1 MDIELGRFP
10 ANCERPEPLK
20 FAVPIVLIPELF
32 TTPRHLAIVLG
43 YLASIG
49 WEVYVPDLRAAVGK
63 DATPPLSKLQFSDLV
78 ALASEAIDAVCRD
91 ALGRGAVVLGHGVGG
106 LVALKLSAHPRVK
119 ASVAYA
125 PLIPGFRTP
134 LITGFGNRLAMMLA
148 KMLPIMSRGRE
159 IKPPRGRILFEL
171 IADSDP
177 FTRDGLIKA
186 MVPDSG
192 RVAADVISGAID
204 FGASEKAAP
213 RLIVAGESDIF
224 APFERMVEFADSIG
238 AKVAKIAGRGHWLIG
253 GRALER
259 AINETQ
265 RFIVRALGQD
275 LLLLYPEEWKNDQDR

>member
-1 MDIELGRFP
+1 MDTDLGRFP

-20 FAVPIVLIPELF
+20 FAAPIVLLPELF

-49 WEVYVPDLRAAVGK
+49 WEVYVPDLRAAFGK
-63 DATPPLSKLQFSDLV
+63 GATPPLGKLQFADLV
-78 ALASEAIDAVCRD
+78 ALASEAIDA
-91 ALGRGAVVLGHGVGG
+91 LGRDAVVLGYGVGG
-106 LVALKLSAHPRVK
+106 LVALNLSVHQRVK

-134 LITGFGNRLAMMLA
+134 LVGGFANRLA
-148 KMLPIMSRGRE
+148 IMRGRE

-177 FTRDGLIKA
+177 FTRDGSIKT

-192 RVAADVISGAID
+192 RVAADVVNGAID
-204 FGASEKAAP
+204 FSDAEKSAP

-224 APFERMVEFADSIG
+224 APFDRTQQFAD
-238 AKVAKIAGRGHWLIG
+238 
-253 GRALER
+253 
-259 AINETQ
+259 
-265 RFIVRALGQD
+265 
-275 LLLLYPEEWKNDQDR
+275 